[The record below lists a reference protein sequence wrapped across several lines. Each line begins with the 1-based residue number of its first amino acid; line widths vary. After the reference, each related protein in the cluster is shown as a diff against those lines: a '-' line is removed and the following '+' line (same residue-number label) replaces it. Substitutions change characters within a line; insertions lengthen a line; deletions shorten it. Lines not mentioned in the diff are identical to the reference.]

1 MLPTEIFFLF
11 IQNLLSLYI
20 LLHFQPN
27 TMGKG
32 RRSYTINTPALSLTP
47 PRSSADHSYS
57 VSPPE
62 FLKSHLQNDML
73 QPSVPES
80 KPTAAQRRNSVAQHK
95 KYDDLEHKL
104 EATPLYVLICTYL
117 NYFLLICFGHL
128 RDILGKIF
136 KRHEYKHLR
145 MSEVS
150 DKTFAYL
157 IPICWKRCIHGY
169 FHRDMLHWYLILTPS
184 TLVVYMSEFGT

>member
-1 MLPTEIFFLF
+1 
-11 IQNLLSLYI
+11 
-20 LLHFQPN
+20 
-27 TMGKG
+27 MGKG

-62 FLKSHLQNDML
+62 YLQSHLQNDLL
-73 QPSVPES
+73 QPIASES
-80 KPTAAQRRNSVAQHK
+80 KPTAAQRRNSVAQQK

-145 MSEVS
+145 TNEVNTIT
-150 DKTFAYL
+150 DRFIKVHLL
-157 IPICWKRCIHGY
+157 IDLP
-169 FHRDMLHWYLILTPS
+169 L
-184 TLVVYMSEFGT
+184 